1 MRWKPVWHVHTEGR
15 DRILHRTLQ
24 SASPVTSEV
33 MFKNALIYRIRQWQ
47 QPSAA
52 ELQDRLATSRFVECA
67 ASQMESDGFVEPRG
81 DKEGALMEAVGG
93 QLILRLCA
101 ERKAVPTSVIK
112 TELEA
117 RLDKIE
123 ADTGRR
129 PKGKAAKELKEDI
142 VHRLLP
148 RAFAKRSATWVW
160 IAPDAGWLV
169 IGAASLKK
177 TDAIT
182 SRLVELLG
190 GGIVLTLL
198 QTELSP
204 TVAMAEW
211 LQTKEAPS
219 GFTIDRECELK
230 QPDSEKAS
238 VRYARHTLDI
248 DQVGEHIAQ
257 GKLPTQLALTW
268 AGRVSFV
275 LTEAMTLK
283 RIKLL
288 DVVLEGTATGKEDG
302 GFDADVAI
310 STGELSLLIPDLIGA
325 LGGELQRDLAAAAVP
340 PAPAAPVEAL
350 AA

>member
-1 MRWKPVWHVHTEGR
+1 
-15 DRILHRTLQ
+15 
-24 SASPVTSEV
+24 
-33 MFKNALIYRIRQWQ
+33 MFKTALIYRIRQWQ
-47 QPSAA
+47 QPSPA
-52 ELQDRLATSRFVECA
+52 ELQERLATSRFVECG

-81 DKEGALMEAVGG
+81 EKHGALLEAVGN

-101 ERKAVPTSVIK
+101 ERKVVPASVVK
-112 TELEA
+112 AELEA

-129 PKGKAAKELKEDI
+129 PKGKQAKELKEDI
-142 VHRLLP
+142 VHGLLP
-148 RAFAKRSATWVW
+148 RAFPKRSATWVW
-160 IAPDAGWLV
+160 IAPKAGWLV
-169 IGAASLKK
+169 IGAASMKK
-177 TDAIT
+177 ADALT
-182 SRLVELLG
+182 TRLVELLG

-204 TVAMAEW
+204 TVAMSEW
-211 LQTKEAPS
+211 LQAKEAPS

-268 AGRVSFV
+268 GARVSFV

-283 RIKLL
+283 KIKLL
-288 DVVLEGTATGKEDG
+288 DVVLEGAATGKDEG

-310 STGELSLLIPDLIGA
+310 STGELSLLIPDLIAA
-325 LGGELQRDLAAAAVP
+325 LGGELKRDLAV
-340 PAPAAPVEAL
+340 VDERL